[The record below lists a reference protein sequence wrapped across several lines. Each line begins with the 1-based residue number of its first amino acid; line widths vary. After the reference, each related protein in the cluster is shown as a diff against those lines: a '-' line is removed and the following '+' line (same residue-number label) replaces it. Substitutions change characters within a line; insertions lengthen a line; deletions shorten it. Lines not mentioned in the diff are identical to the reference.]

1 MCGISGYASGILSN
15 DNFDLERAN
24 DLLKHRG
31 PDGSGTWRNE
41 SGTVGLAHRRLAV
54 IDLTPAGSQPMQL
67 VSDSLVIVFN
77 GEIYNHNELRAELML
92 DGHTFSSSSDTEVL
106 LAGYSRF
113 GLDFFKS
120 LVGMYAIAIF
130 DQKKNKILLCR
141 DRLGEKPLYYHYSDS
156 SFQFSSE
163 LKALIKPGETFNHQ
177 AIECLLSF
185 CFVPGEHT
193 TLERFRMLPPAHY
206 AQYDIDSGQLSL
218 HRYWTLDYA
227 KKNFKTKKAADLAD
241 TLEVLLDEAVGR
253 QLQADVP
260 VGVLLS
266 GGVDSSLVT
275 AAAVKH
281 RPDLRTYSVT
291 FPGFGHY
298 DESLYSKLVA
308 DHFGTNHVELIAD
321 KVGPEIVKELAIQC
335 DDPIVDS
342 SIIPT
347 YLLSKKVREHCT
359 VALGG
364 DGADELF
371 GGYTNYSRRYKIER
385 LIGWLPIQLRAITA
399 WVLENTLDDT
409 NRVRNWAPA
418 LVNENYEGLALVSPL
433 FNASLRGKLLSDL
446 SRSNL
451 KIGAEDIWKS
461 RVPNADNL
469 VRRAT
474 LMDLE
479 NYLPDDIL
487 VKVDRAS
494 MLASLEI
501 RSPFLDHKVV
511 EFAFNEVPDSL
522 KVSWRQKKILPKI
535 LARKVL
541 PPSFDFQRK
550 QGFSI
555 PLDQWLCRGE
565 WREYFEQV
573 LLCGKSVFDSK
584 VIKQLFL
591 ELDHG
596 ALHGERLFA
605 LVMIEIWRRHYDINI
620 SH

>member
-1 MCGISGYASGILSN
+1 MCGISGYASHALSN
-15 DNFDLERAN
+15 ENLDLERAN
-24 DLLKHRG
+24 ELLKHRG

-41 SGTVGLAHRRLAV
+41 SGSVGLAHRRLAV
-54 IDLTPAGSQPMQL
+54 IDLTPAGAQPMRL
-67 VSDSLVIVFN
+67 VGDSVVVVFN
-77 GEIYNHNELRAELML
+77 GEIYNHNELRAELMA
-92 DGHTFSSSSDTEVL
+92 DGYSFSSSSDTEVL

-113 GLDFFKS
+113 GVDFFKR
-120 LVGMYAIAIF
+120 LVGMFAIAIF
-130 DQKKNKILLCR
+130 DQKKNKIVLCR
-141 DRLGEKPLYYHYSDS
+141 DRLGEKPLYYRHSDAS
-156 SFQFSSE
+156 LQFSSE
-163 LKALIKPGETFNHQ
+163 LKALIEPGETVDNQ
-177 AIECLLSF
+177 SMDCLLSF
-185 CFVPGEHT
+185 CFVPSERT
-193 TLERFRMLPPAHY
+193 TLERFRKIPPAHY
-206 AQYDIDSGQLSL
+206 AEYDIDSGELSL
-218 HRYWTLDYA
+218 HRYWTLNFA
-227 KKNFKTKKAADLAD
+227 RKNHKTKKAADLVD
-241 TLEVLLDEAVGR
+241 TLEGLLDEVVGR
-253 QLQADVP
+253 QLHADVP

-298 DESLYSKLVA
+298 DESLHARLVA

-321 KVGPEIVKELAIQC
+321 RVGPEIITELAIQV

-371 GGYTNYSRRYKIER
+371 GGYTKYSRRYKIER
-385 LIGWLPIQLRAITA
+385 LIGWLPLQLRAITA
-399 WVLENTLDDT
+399 RVIEGTLDDT
-409 NRVRNWAPA
+409 SRIRNWAPA

-433 FNASLRGKLLSDL
+433 FNASLRGKLLPIL
-446 SRSNL
+446 SQPNL
-451 KIGAEDIWKS
+451 QTGAEDIWRS
-461 RVPNADNL
+461 RVPNSNNL
-469 VRRAT
+469 IRRAT
-474 LMDLE
+474 SMDLE

-501 RSPFLDHKVV
+501 RAPFLDHKVV

-522 KVSWRQKKILPKI
+522 KVSWRQKKILLKM

-541 PPSFDFQRK
+541 PSSFDFQRK

-555 PLDQWLCRGE
+555 PLDQWLRGGE

-573 LLCGKSVFDSK
+573 LLCGESVFDSK
-584 VIKQLFL
+584 VIKQLFS
-591 ELDHG
+591 ELDRG
-596 ALHGERLFA
+596 AFNGERLFA
-605 LVMIEIWRRHYDINI
+605 LVVIEIWRRHYDINV